1 MRLSP
6 FILATAV
13 AFASALPAAAQSRS
27 LDLAGAPSPIEAPYG
42 IGRPSAGQALSAGV
56 LGSRFVTDS
65 APAPPATLPPGVRAD
80 GKPTTVCPMPVVPA
94 QGDSAPMPTASGGS
108 TALQE
113 RMPLAPEGCVNPSGS
128 AR

>member
-13 AFASALPAAAQSRS
+13 AFAGAPPAAAQGRS
-27 LDLAGAPSPIEAPYG
+27 LDLAAPPSPVEAPYG

-65 APAPPATLPPGVRAD
+65 APAPTASLPPGVRAD
-80 GKPTTVCPMPVVPA
+80 GKPTTVCPMPVEPA

-108 TALQE
+108 TALRE
-113 RMPLAPEGCVNPSGS
+113 RMPLAPAGCVDSLGS
-128 AR
+128 SR

>member
-13 AFASALPAAAQSRS
+13 AFAGAPPAAAQGRS
-27 LDLAGAPSPIEAPYG
+27 LDLAAPSSPTEAPYG
-42 IGRPSAGQALSAGV
+42 IGRPSADQALSAGV

-65 APAPPATLPPGVRAD
+65 APAPTAPLPPGVRAD
-80 GKPTTVCPMPVVPA
+80 GKPTTVCPMPVAPA

-108 TALQE
+108 TASQE
-113 RMPLAPEGCVNPSGS
+113 RMPLAPAGCVNPLRSPH
-128 AR
+128 